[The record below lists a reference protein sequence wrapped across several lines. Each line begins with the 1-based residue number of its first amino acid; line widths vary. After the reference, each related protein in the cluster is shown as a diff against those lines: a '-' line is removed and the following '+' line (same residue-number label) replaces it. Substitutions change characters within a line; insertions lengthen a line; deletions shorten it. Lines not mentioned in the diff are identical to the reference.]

1 MCQYVCL
8 KWDSSCSFMWL
19 RIIHTI
25 FIKTFL
31 NLQSIVKISI
41 GFTWY
46 TYILNFKYLN
56 GCSIQIFSLPLYEWC
71 TYPEDRASSK
81 IFSFLFFFFC
91 LWANIQFSS
100 VQFSCSIVSDSLRP
114 HEPQH
119 ARPPCT
125 SPTPRFSPNSCPLNR
140 WCHPAI
146 SSSVVP
152 FSSCPQPFPA

>member
-81 IFSFLFFFFC
+81 IFSFTLQSIILFWIDFCMVWGRSLTSFFC
-91 LWANIQFSS
+91 VCI
-100 VQFSCSIVSDSLRP
+100 SCSSTSCWKTFPHWSILATLSKSINCKCMGLFLDS
-114 HEPQH
+114 
-119 ARPPCT
+119 
-125 SPTPRFSPNSCPLNR
+125 
-140 WCHPAI
+140 
-146 SSSVVP
+146 
-152 FSSCPQPFPA
+152 